1 MSLSLLQEHS
11 NAVSKVNSTSIKL
24 LFTCLLLL
32 STLHAEESIEI
43 DLSGFDIEEQD
54 NDESDL
60 NGFGEDL
67 DGFGESESIELNELA
82 KVEEKTTPYTL
93 LGNIAFKTNYGYTDH
108 KVKAYKADSVG
119 IEYAGFNQMQVSSYL
134 QFDTKL
140 SNTWKIRI
148 SGDAFYD
155 FTYDINTQN
164 NYNQA
169 ILDAYQTQLRFDDTY
184 IQGSVSKDI
193 DVKVGRQIV
202 VWGKSDNIRIT
213 DVINPLD
220 NRLPGLTDIE
230 DLRLSTTMAKFDYY
244 VGDWSFSAM
253 AIFESRIFLEA
264 APRGEFF
271 PVDVVF
277 PGFAP
282 DPFIQLQQPKSDL
295 NNVQYAFAA
304 NGVFSGWDLSF
315 YGADVLDTRWHL
327 EGALPNASRVVS
339 KVQMLG
345 SAFNIVKGSWLFKSE
360 LAYLNGLKYNSTKNE
375 KRRVDTLIGVDYM
388 GVINTV
394 LSLEVALRHILNYES
409 QMSGL
414 TAGLVPDYVEENE
427 MQTAIRVTHS
437 MQNDTLNATLLL
449 STFGH
454 NWQYGGFFRASLE
467 YDLMDALVM
476 NFGLIDYL
484 DTSIKE
490 DKPFIHAIRNNDKI
504 FLDITYSF

>member
-1 MSLSLLQEHS
+1 M
-11 NAVSKVNSTSIKL
+11 NSKIIKL
-24 LFTCLLLL
+24 SFICLVLL
-32 STLHAEESIEI
+32 SSLQAQETIEA
-43 DLSGFDIEEQD
+43 DPS
-54 NDESDL
+54 
-60 NGFGEDL
+60 GFGEEL
-67 DGFGESESIELNELA
+67 DGFDESFELNEVA
-82 KVEEKTTPYTL
+82 QVEEEPSAYTL
-93 LGNIAFKTNYGYTDH
+93 LGNIAFKTNYGYVNH
-108 KVKAYKADSVG
+108 KVKAYKSDSVG
-119 IEYAGFNQMQVSSYL
+119 IEYAGFNQAQISTYL
-134 QFDTKL
+134 QFDAKL

-155 FTYDINTQN
+155 AIYDINSQN
-164 NYNQA
+164 NYNYE
-169 ILDAYQTQLRFDDTY
+169 ILDTYQTQLRFDDTY
-184 IQGSVSKDI
+184 IQGSITKDLDAKI
-193 DVKVGRQIV
+193 GRQIV
-202 VWGKSDNIRIT
+202 VWGKSDSIRIT

-220 NRLPGLTDIE
+220 NRLPGLTDIQ
-230 DLRLSTTMAKFDYY
+230 DLRLSTSMAKFDYY
-244 VGDWSFSAM
+244 TGDWSFSAM

-264 APRGEFF
+264 APRGEYF

-282 DPFIQLQQPKSDL
+282 DPFIQLKQPASDL
-295 NNVQYAFAA
+295 NNMQYAFAA

-327 EGALPNASRVVS
+327 EGTLPNASRVVS

-360 LAYLNGLKYNSTKNE
+360 VAFLNGLKYNSTKD
-375 KRRVDTLIGVDYM
+375 KKARVDALIGVDYM

-394 LSLEVALRHILNYES
+394 LSLEVANRHILNYES

-414 TAGLVPDYVEENE
+414 PKGVVPDYVEEDE

-437 MQNDTLNATLLL
+437 MQNDTLNATILL

-467 YDLMDALVM
+467 YDVRDALVM
-476 NFGLIDYL
+476 NFGVIDYL

-490 DKPFIHAIRNNDKI
+490 DKPFINAISNNDKF